1 MEKRPAICT
10 YRVRPGLYSDVS
22 EVVKVWNAAFAKEQ
36 LMDILFPGRQTHPE
50 LLLAQITR
58 LFYSRYWTPNYD
70 FHVLAST
77 TDDKPLGLTWW
88 KRPDSQ
94 LSFYERWISPC
105 MYTILYHHVITLTT
119 ILAAWASPI
128 VHAWY
133 WLRNKLFPIPN
144 LDQHAAETFARVFT
158 DIEPK
163 LRTTPRRRD
172 AWYLSTLAV
181 EPSLQGNG
189 LGSMLLN
196 HGLERVDK
204 ADVVA
209 WLIGLEGIDRFY
221 ERHGFVTVERANVG
235 ELGHWNGG
243 SIMFRKD
250 AA

>member
-22 EVVKVWNAAFAKEQ
+22 EVVKVWNAAFAKDQ

-70 FHVLAST
+70 LHVLVST
-77 TDDKPLGLTWW
+77 TDDKPVGLTWW

-94 LSFYERWISPC
+94 LSIYERWISPS
-105 MYTILYHHVITLTT
+105 
-119 ILAAWASPI
+119 AWASPI

-163 LRTTPRRRD
+163 LRTTSRRRD

-204 ADVVA
+204 ADVA
-209 WLIGLEGIDRFY
+209 GWLIGLEGIDRFY

>member
-1 MEKRPAICT
+1 MEEGSAICT

-22 EVVKVWNAAFAKEQ
+22 EVVKVWNAAFAKDQ

-58 LFYSRYWTPNYD
+58 RFYSRYWTPNFD
-70 FHVLAST
+70 LHVLVST
-77 TDDKPLGLTWW
+77 TDDKPVGLTWW

-94 LSFYERWISPC
+94 LSFYERWISPS
-105 MYTILYHHVITLTT
+105 
-119 ILAAWASPI
+119 AWASPI
-128 VHAWY
+128 IHAWY

-144 LDQHAAETFARVFT
+144 LDQHASETFARVFT

-163 LRTTPRRRD
+163 LQTTSRRRD

-189 LGSMLLN
+189 LGTMLLN

-204 ADVVA
+204 ADVAA

-235 ELGHWNGG
+235 ELSHWNGG

-250 AA
+250 TT